1 MWRLGHNR
9 DGAHRREMD
18 DILGK
23 LVTCTVSVYATL
35 EVEFE

>member
-18 DILGK
+18 DILAK
-23 LVTCTVSVYATL
+23 LVTVSFYATL